1 MHKIYCLPNLIIN
14 VISHCPEKNQTILQ
28 GVRFFPSFSKLE
40 SDEKANEND
49 SFWQKPTSF
58 SDSTNQNGGI
68 SNLSNFEKEGKNLT
82 PCIFLKNNS

>member
-1 MHKIYCLPNLIIN
+1 MQK
-14 VISHCPEKNQTILQ
+14 VIVFLKYIQ

-82 PCIFLKNNS
+82 PCIFSHI